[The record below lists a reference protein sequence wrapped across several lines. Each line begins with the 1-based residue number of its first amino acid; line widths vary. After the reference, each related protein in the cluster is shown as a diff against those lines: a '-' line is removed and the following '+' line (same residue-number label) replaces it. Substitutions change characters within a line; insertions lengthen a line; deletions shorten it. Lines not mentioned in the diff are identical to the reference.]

1 MPKFEYDYYAGAECD
16 QFRFLKVPKVFFE
29 DPDYEDLGLEEC
41 VLYGFLHEQVAHSKK
56 NGWIDGEG
64 HTYIIRSIESIGK
77 LLRCS
82 EDKARTVLKNLIEFG
97 LIEKKR
103 RGQGKPDLIYVKNFV
118 TKKQEKSYSEKK
130 KDCGKLFSEPEKD
143 GFLSAEKS
151 ESRVGKNRVLDSA
164 ESVLNETKNNY
175 KNNTETPSI
184 HPDTVDIY
192 KRPLRIYGPNDGLM
206 DDVHKKEKECEDYE
220 WLIRKNLD
228 YENTIRSFKDPTQ
241 ARLFDDFYNV
251 ILDVMFGDTKE
262 YTIHGVTY
270 PQSVVRSRLSK
281 LTADDVMIA
290 MTQYSK
296 YPDKI
301 RNPKKFMISTLYTAS
316 ISTNAFIENDVQH
329 MLYGGSG
336 KAPKIEP
343 EPKKNSWERNYTEE
357 ELEKILGVI

>member
-1 MPKFEYDYYAGAECD
+1 
-16 QFRFLKVPKVFFE
+16 
-29 DPDYEDLGLEEC
+29 
-41 VLYGFLHEQVAHSKK
+41 
-56 NGWIDGEG
+56 
-64 HTYIIRSIESIGK
+64 
-77 LLRCS
+77 
-82 EDKARTVLKNLIEFG
+82 
-97 LIEKKR
+97 
-103 RGQGKPDLIYVKNFV
+103 
-118 TKKQEKSYSEKK
+118 
-130 KDCGKLFSEPEKD
+130 
-143 GFLSAEKS
+143 
-151 ESRVGKNRVLDSA
+151 
-164 ESVLNETKNNY
+164 
-175 KNNTETPSI
+175 
-184 HPDTVDIY
+184 
-192 KRPLRIYGPNDGLM
+192 LM

-228 YENTIRSFKDPTQ
+228 YENTIRNFKDPTQ

-329 MLYGGSG
+329 MLYGRSGS
-336 KAPKIEP
+336 APKPEP
-343 EPKKNSWERNYTEE
+343 EPKKRSWERDYTEE
-357 ELEKILGVI
+357 ELEKILGVM